1 VNVELVSYTENAL
14 EILLYTKDT
23 RLQGDQTLQDVISW
37 PESKK
42 MDHLAYMRDTIKSS
56 WEFVDY
62 IFKISGVSRAFTHQL
77 VRTRN
82 ASYAQEAQRA
92 VDVSSSEWITPD
104 KYDEDL
110 TVKYDQFMG
119 DAIDAYQ
126 ELINSGMQRQDARGV
141 IPTNIATSIMMK
153 ANLRTLHNMAELRL
167 CYKAQGEYQQVFRAM
182 KELVVSVHPWADDFI
197 NVFCANHGTCCF
209 PNFTECPIQTLTYN
223 APHNKV
229 IHNQVRSAIKQ
240 AHSETKFE
248 ANPVAMGGK
257 A

>member
-1 VNVELVSYTENAL
+1 MKVELVSYTPNAL
-14 EILLYTKDT
+14 EVLLYTKDT
-23 RLQGDQTLQDVISW
+23 RLQGNQTLQDVIAW
-37 PESKK
+37 PEDKK
-42 MDHLAYMRDTIKSS
+42 IDHLSYMLDTIKSS

-104 KYDEDL
+104 KYDVGL
-110 TVKYDQFMG
+110 TEMYDDFMSSSL
-119 DAIDAYQ
+119 DNYTS
-126 ELINSGMQRQDARGV
+126 LINSGMQRQDARGV

-182 KELVVSVHPWADDFI
+182 KAEVVKVHPWADDFI
-197 NVFCANHGTCCF
+197 NVYCVNTAVCCF
-209 PNFTECPIQTLTYN
+209 PRFTECPIQQFTIN
-223 APHNKV
+223 SPSG
-229 IHNQVRSAIKQ
+229 RSAHEVLKRNIKRI
-240 AHSETKFE
+240 HEETQFE
-248 ANPVAMGGK
+248 ANPVARDGK